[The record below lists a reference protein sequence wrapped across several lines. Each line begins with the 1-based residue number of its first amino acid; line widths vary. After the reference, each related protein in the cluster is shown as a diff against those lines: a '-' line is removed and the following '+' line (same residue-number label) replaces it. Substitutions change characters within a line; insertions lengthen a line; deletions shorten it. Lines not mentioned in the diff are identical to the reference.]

1 MAYTYNAASLGR
13 TAHPAGPS
21 LGHSHHPVT
30 LKRVFIGVL
39 LLCVAIAA
47 LALPLVRDGLNLIQ
61 AQAHWAPLERWLA
74 QAPMASWLMM
84 FVWGSLVPLSLVV
97 MLRYHRNVL
106 GVLAA
111 IGFALV
117 AVIWYAHM
125 PAQGQCAAMYGDSLW
140 CTAISWGYSL
150 SLGIANAVYLF
161 ALVMALLGGISVA
174 TTSDEDDEDQAAS
187 A

>member
-1 MAYTYNAASLGR
+1 MAYTPHAPSFGRHTAPAADSAR
-13 TAHPAGPS
+13 A
-21 LGHSHHPVT
+21 HHPIT
-30 LKRVFIGVL
+30 LKRVCLGVL
-39 LLCVAIAA
+39 LLCIAIAA

-106 GVLAA
+106 GVAAA

-117 AVIWYAHM
+117 AVIWYIHK
-125 PAQGQCAAMYGDSLW
+125 PAQTQCAALYHDSAW
-140 CTAISWGYSL
+140 CTVIAWGYSL
-150 SLGIANAVYLF
+150 SLGITNAVYLF
-161 ALVMALLGGISVA
+161 ALVMALIGGISVA
-174 TTSDEDDEDQAAS
+174 ATPQDDTSA
-187 A
+187 